1 MMPSATDILQGKILI
16 VDDHATNVLLLER
29 ILNGAGYG
37 SIASTTD
44 PYAVCELHRKNHYD
58 LILLDLEMPGAAFSG
73 FQVMARLKEIEP
85 GGYLP
90 VIVITAH
97 PEHKLHAFQA
107 GARDFI
113 SKPFEQPEVL
123 ARVRNMLEVRL
134 LYVETKNRI
143 NALEHKILEVE
154 AERDLLRR
162 QSNEVKRLQENI
174 DALEK
179 NDAAKLSQTQVCLAA
194 RQPTLLNIEDNPADT
209 KLVEKIIAR
218 HPGIRLLSAV
228 NGNSGIEMARASLP
242 DVILMDI
249 NLPDVSGFK
258 ALEILRSDPATAH
271 IPVIALSVN
280 ASQINIESGFK
291 AGFFRYIT
299 KPIKVDEFMQALD
312 AALEHAQRGVGQ
324 VP

>member
-1 MMPSATDILQGKILI
+1 MMPSPTKILQGKILI
-16 VDDHATNVLLLER
+16 VDDQTTNVLLLER
-29 ILNGAGYG
+29 MLNGAGYD
-37 SIASTTD
+37 SITSTTD
-44 PYAVCELHRKNHYD
+44 PHAVCELHRKNHYD

-73 FQVMARLKEIEP
+73 FQVMERLKEIEP

-113 SKPFEQPEVL
+113 SKPFEQPEVF

-134 LYVETKNRI
+134 LYVETKNHI

-154 AERDLLRR
+154 AGRELNHS
-162 QSNEVKRLQENI
+162 QSDEVKRLLEKI
-174 DALEK
+174 EALEK
-179 NDAAKLSQTQVCLAA
+179 NDAAKLSQTQVGHAA

-209 KLVEKIIAR
+209 KLVDKIIAR
-218 HPGIRLLSAV
+218 HPGIRLLSAM
-228 NGNSGIEMARASLP
+228 NGFSGIEMARASQP

-271 IPVIALSVN
+271 IPVIALSNN
-280 ASQINIESGFK
+280 ASQINIESGLK

-299 KPIKVDEFMQALD
+299 KPMKVDEFMLALD
-312 AALEHAQRGVGQ
+312 EALEHSQHRVRQG
-324 VP
+324 P